1 MKIIILSLILCCV
14 VGCNELDG
22 SYVSDSDGNI
32 YKLNYRIGQLY
43 YPEKIDIE
51 ALKTELDKAGKYQAE
66 CLAKEGEGKKSTK
79 LLTEGE

>member
-22 SYVSDSDGNI
+22 NYVSDSDGNI
-32 YKLNYRIGQLY
+32 YKLNYRIGRLY

-51 ALKTELDKAGKYQAE
+51 AVKSELDKTEY
-66 CLAKEGEGKKSTK
+66 LAKEGESDRRTDADLVK
-79 LLTEGE
+79 